1 MNIVDIALDFL
12 EFILLLSG
20 ICAICFTLIIPVTK
34 EINNLVYE
42 VSFDK
47 TVTGLKGEKPVNL
60 EDGCLTAVEIAFMC
74 CSQNSY
80 LVTPVTIPNIEDLEE
95 EIYWEDR
102 LQRLVSSQR
111 KCIVAIGNDK
121 YSLTGRAQYSPTTYD
136 EVYALIRKWC
146 IANGKDIDKTRFKLM
161 FSAETD
167 EDCLDNVYRLYYLDS
182 EGELQPC
189 N

>member
-60 EDGCLTAVEIAFMC
+60 EDGCLSAIEIAFVC

-80 LVTPVTIPNIEDLEE
+80 LVTPVTIPNLEDIEE
-95 EIYWEDR
+95 EIYWTHKLQTLLTSDR
-102 LQRLVSSQR
+102 Q
-111 KCIVAIGNDK
+111 CYVAIGDKK

-136 EVYALIRKWC
+136 EIYDLIRKWC
-146 IANGKDIDKTRFKLM
+146 NSAGKNLNKTRFKLM
-161 FSAETD
+161 FSAENN

-182 EGELQPC
+182 DGSLKPC
-189 N
+189 K